1 MSASSHNTADG
12 TSVLVGDV
20 AYEDVSLVAGAI
32 TPLPRG
38 VGPMK
43 IACLLP
49 NTATSAYR
57 YAGISVAEWM
67 VADVSHECLSAF

>member
-1 MSASSHNTADG
+1 
-12 TSVLVGDV
+12 VLVGDV

-57 YAGISVAEWM
+57 YAAFPWPEWM
-67 VADVSHECLSAF
+67 VAGRLARMPQRVLESPVSA